1 MNYDHVKYP
10 IRKVNYIP
18 SKIVLPE
25 FWFLVYLEL
34 QKFGLYFLFT
44 AWLCELSLEN
54 VFKWLNA
61 KDYLV
66 GIENRI
72 RKLFVYLL
80 WVRIIYFIHYYGKE
94 YSDTFFCVS
103 ELETAWNL
111 YTYIFV
117 CVCMCICVCVC
128 IWFYFHLGFPGCS
141 DSKKSTCN
149 VRDLGWNPGFWR
161 SPGEGNSYPLQYP
174 CLENSMEREAW
185 QATVHRVAKS
195 RTWPSDF
202 YFHFSFQR
210 LPWWLRG

>member
-44 AWLCELSLEN
+44 AWLSELSLKN

-72 RKLFVYLL
+72 RILFMYLL

-128 IWFYFHLGFPGCS
+128 GDEGLRLGLNLHL
-141 DSKKSTCN
+141 
-149 VRDLGWNPGFWR
+149 LL
-161 SPGEGNSYPLQYP
+161 SY
-174 CLENSMEREAW
+174 
-185 QATVHRVAKS
+185 
-195 RTWPSDF
+195 WPWAAF
-202 YFHFSFQR
+202 RLSF
-210 LPWWLRG
+210 LVWKLWIVILSLS